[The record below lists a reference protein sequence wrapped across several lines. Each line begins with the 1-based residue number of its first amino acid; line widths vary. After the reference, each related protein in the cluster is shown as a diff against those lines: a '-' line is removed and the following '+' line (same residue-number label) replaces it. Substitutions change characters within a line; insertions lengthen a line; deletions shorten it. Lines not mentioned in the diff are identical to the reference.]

1 MTRRVL
7 TAAATI
13 ALLVLAAAAGEAQQ
27 AEPLERAEVERL
39 LTGDTYTQA
48 EVADIV
54 RRSCLIFRP
63 TSEDLERFR
72 SLGASEGV
80 LDAIRSCG
88 AEEGAAATPEVLDLT
103 VVDASLEAPAGGS
116 AQLRLRV
123 DREGRPAA
131 NVPLVLD
138 GSDSLPGVEQRL
150 EVRSDSAGTATL
162 RFPAGSKPA
171 TYALRVL
178 SRGYWLNGAN
188 EVTLRVVAGAP
199 SRVTVRPDRLELQ
212 PDRTSPVEVAVAVS
226 DSFGNPVPRAE
237 VQLRGSDGPAA
248 ADASW
253 TVTTGADGTAA
264 LRIPVSEL
272 EGVRAIEAS
281 AGPTAGARLAVA
293 RPAAGPGARPAEEEA
308 EERAAAVDTVP
319 TPEARR
325 EPEPVEPEEPAGEE
339 PGPVRGPEAGPP
351 PSGPRAPSVVLA
363 VWGGDTYDNGRD
375 PGIRAAS
382 LTVEASESFE
392 IWGRFDHTLAM
403 VRPYTKRGEVDDI
416 SFFGGFETD
425 WGSGDRFSTF
435 VEGGRRQHA
444 VTDVW
449 ETLGH
454 LRQTIRFGDEEAPA
468 FERPS
473 IMIGGFAGSWPER
486 TDWGVEA
493 GFGVP
498 TSPHFRIEG
507 LGAVTE
513 TVAMRADP
521 TLVAARDVRFEL
533 TGRGR
538 FGGGWEIAPTAVV
551 GSVSE
556 SDLGEDR
563 EGALFEGR
571 LRVESAPI
579 GGVMRVMGFF
589 RIQDHPESDDF
600 SQAALGLSFGSFR

>member
-1 MTRRVL
+1 MKRLVL
-7 TAAATI
+7 SAAATI
-13 ALLVLAAAAGEAQQ
+13 ALLVLAPAVGEAQQ
-27 AEPLERAEVERL
+27 AEPLQRDEVERL

-54 RRSCLIFRP
+54 RRSCLTFRP
-63 TSEDLERFR
+63 TSQDLDGFR
-72 SLGASEGV
+72 SLGASEAV
-80 LDAIRSCG
+80 LDAIRSCA
-88 AEEGAAATPEVLDLT
+88 AEEGAAPTPEVLDLT

-123 DREGRPAA
+123 RREGRPAA
-131 NVPLVLD
+131 GVPLVLE
-138 GSDSLPGVEQRL
+138 GSASLPGVEQRL
-150 EVRSDSAGTATL
+150 EVRSDSAGSAVL
-162 RFPAGSKPA
+162 RLPAGSSPA

-178 SRGYWLNGAN
+178 ARDYWLRGAN
-188 EVTLRVVAGAP
+188 EISLRVVAAAP
-199 SRVTVRPDRLELQ
+199 SRISVRPERIELG
-212 PDRTSPVEVAVAVS
+212 PDRTAPVEVAVSVS

-237 VQLRGSDGPAA
+237 VRLRGSGGPAA
-248 ADASW
+248 AGAAW
-253 TVTTGADGTAA
+253 TVTTASDGSAT
-264 LRIPVSEL
+264 LRIPLPEL
-272 EGVRAIEAS
+272 EGVEAIEAS
-281 AGPTAGARLAVA
+281 AGTEARARATLA
-293 RPAAGPGARPAEEEA
+293 RAAAVD
-308 EERAAAVDTVP
+308 AAVDTVP
-319 TPEARR
+319 TPEERR
-325 EPEPVEPEEPAGEE
+325 EPERARAEEPAAAD
-339 PGPVRGPEAGPP
+339 P
-351 PSGPRAPSVVLA
+351 APSVVVA
-363 VWGGDTYDNGRD
+363 VWGGNTFDNGRD
-375 PGIRAAS
+375 PGIRAAK
-382 LTVEASESFE
+382 LAVASESFE

-416 SFFGGFETD
+416 SFFGGFEVD
-425 WGSGDRFSTF
+425 WGSGGRFATF

-444 VTDVW
+444 VTDLW

-454 LRQTIRFGDEEAPA
+454 LRQTIRLGDEEAPA

-473 IMIGGFAGSWPER
+473 IMIGGFVGSWPER

-493 GFGVP
+493 GFGIP
-498 TSPHFRIEG
+498 TSPHFRFEG

-556 SDLGEDR
+556 SDLGEER

-571 LRVESAPI
+571 LRLESAPI
-579 GGVMRVMGFF
+579 GGVMRIMGFF
-589 RIQDHPESDDF
+589 RFQDHLESQDF